1 MEYNEVTSTQDQAD
15 SLIYVGL
22 KAFLAVVLM
31 AALAVGGRDV
41 MAASARRGIDRVSNI
56 STAP

>member
-1 MEYNEVTSTQDQAD
+1 MEYNEVTSTQDRAD

-41 MAASARRGIDRVSNI
+41 MAASARRGTDRVSNI